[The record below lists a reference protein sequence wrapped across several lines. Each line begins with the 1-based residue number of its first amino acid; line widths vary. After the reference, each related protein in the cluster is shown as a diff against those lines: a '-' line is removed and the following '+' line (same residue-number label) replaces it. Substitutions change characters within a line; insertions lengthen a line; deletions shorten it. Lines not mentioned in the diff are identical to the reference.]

1 LSLSKGLSLRS
12 PLGSA
17 KAEGVLQLIQ
27 LSKQFGS
34 KVLFENVSAQI
45 AARSRIA
52 LVGPNGAGK
61 SPMIKMLLGHEG
73 CDSGD
78 VTRASHL
85 SIGHLAQEL
94 PKFEARTILEEVMRL
109 DGRRERLQNAKKDLE
124 DDFAESHEAASDS
137 EKLER
142 YGRILE
148 ELESLDEWTLES
160 RARQVL
166 SGMGFSEADF
176 SRGLSEFSGGWLMR
190 VALARVLLAAPDLLI
205 LDEPTNHLDLESL
218 LWLENFL
225 QRWRG
230 AFLLVSHDRGFLN
243 RMVTEVWELDARRL
257 TVYRGDIDSYATQK
271 AERMAVLTAQYE
283 GQQARIAEIED
294 FVRRFGAK
302 ATKARQAQSRLKELD
317 RMERIE
323 MPEDRSQVRFR
334 FPPAP
339 HGGREVVT
347 IQNAGLAFGE
357 KKLYRN
363 INWVLQRGSR
373 VVIAGVNGAGK
384 TSLLRLL
391 SGAYQPTEGVLRH
404 GHEIKVGYYAQIQA
418 ESLDLSRTVLQELE
432 AVAPDMPISRVRAL
446 AGAFLFTGDAVDKK
460 CAVLSGG
467 EKARVALAKLL
478 LSPANF
484 LVLDE
489 PTNHL
494 DMESK
499 QVLLEALQDFDGTLV
514 LVSHDRE
521 FVAPLVDTVLEII
534 PKAGGSEIIPQIGSW
549 DDYLERKQKELSE
562 REARLSSLPGAS
574 GGASSKSTPL
584 QQAPQTA
591 APKGPSNNQ
600 KKAWEKEREKSEADI
615 AKLEGRQAELSG
627 LLSDPTVYA
636 DKTRAMALMHEQRE
650 LEEKLLKLMDR
661 WEELCGLLG

>member
-1 LSLSKGLSLRS
+1 LRGG
-12 PLGSA
+12 PGIGYTA
-17 KAEGVLQLIQ
+17 CVLQLIN
-27 LSKQFGS
+27 LSKQYGS
-34 KVLFENVSAQI
+34 KVLFEGASSRI
-45 AARSRIA
+45 ASRSRIA

-61 SPMIKMLLGHEG
+61 STMIRMLLGQEY
-73 CDSGD
+73 CDSGE

-109 DGRRERLQNAKKDLE
+109 DGRRDRLLNVRKDLE
-124 DDFAESHEAASDS
+124 DDFAESHEAAADA

-160 RARQVL
+160 RARQIL
-166 SGMGFSEADF
+166 SGMGFQEKDF

-190 VALARVLLAAPDLLI
+190 VAMARVLLSAPDLLI

-230 AFLLVSHDRGFLN
+230 AFLLVSHDRSFLN
-243 RMVTEVWELDARRL
+243 RMVNEVWELESRKL
-257 TVYRGDIDSYATQK
+257 TVYRGDIDNYATQK

-294 FVRRFGAK
+294 FVKRFGAK

-323 MPEDRSQVRFR
+323 LPEERSSVRFR

-347 IQNAGLAFGE
+347 LQKAGLSFGD
-357 KKLYRN
+357 KQLYQD

-391 SGAYQPTEGVLRH
+391 SGAYQPTQGVVRH

-432 AVAPDMPISRVRAL
+432 AVAPDMQMSRVRAL
-446 AGAFLFTGDAVDKK
+446 AGAFLFTGDAVEKK

-521 FVAPLVDTVLEII
+521 FVAPLVDTVLEIL
-534 PKAGGSEIIPQIGSW
+534 PEVGGSRIAPQLGSW

-562 REARLSSLPGAS
+562 REAKLSTLPGTGPSRPSA
-574 GGASSKSTPL
+574 
-584 QQAPQTA
+584 QATGNANQPA
-591 APKGPSNNQ
+591 VPKGPSNNQ
-600 KKAWEKEREKSEADI
+600 KKAWEKEREKAEADI
-615 AKLEGRQAELSG
+615 SRMESRQVVLSG
-627 LLSDPTVYA
+627 LLSDPEVYA
-636 DKTRAMALMHEQRE
+636 DKSRALTLMHEQRE
-650 LEEKLLKLMDR
+650 LETSLNRLMDR